1 MNFEWYNFNM
11 SIKKINNMFTESELS
26 HLDQKIKK
34 IQELPVSK
42 QYPDISEDLGR
53 IHAYIPIKNIGDTV
67 AYKLSEVANSIDDQS
82 YKLVNALH
90 VDYRNKY
97 GNPNLPPHFDAD
109 NNDLIINFQLSSNTS
124 WDLGL
129 GLSTYQIEDNS
140 ALIFNGNHHIH
151 WRPHKTFRD
160 DEYVKMIFFRFQNT
174 HYQKDYSYLDKT
186 QDHEIFQE
194 VIHFRNNLTKK

>member
-1 MNFEWYNFNM
+1 M
-11 SIKKINNMFTESELS
+11 SIKKISNIFTESELL
-26 HLDQKIKK
+26 HLDQEIKK
-34 IQELPVSK
+34 IQQLPFSK
-42 QYPDISEDLGR
+42 QHPDISKDLGR
-53 IHAYIPIKNIGDTV
+53 IHARIPIKNIGDAV
-67 AYKLSEVANSIDDQS
+67 AYKLSEVANNIDDQS
-82 YKLVNALH
+82 YKLVSALH

-140 ALIFNGNHHIH
+140 ALIFNGNHHMH
-151 WRPHKTFRD
+151 WRPHKTFGN

-174 HYQKDYSYLDKT
+174 NYQKDYFYLDRT
-186 QDHEIFQE
+186 QDHEIFQK